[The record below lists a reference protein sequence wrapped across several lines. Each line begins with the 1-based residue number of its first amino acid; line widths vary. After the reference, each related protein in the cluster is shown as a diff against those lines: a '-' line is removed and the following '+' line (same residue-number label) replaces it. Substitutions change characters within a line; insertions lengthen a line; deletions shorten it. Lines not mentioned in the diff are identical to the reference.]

1 MWIPVWN
8 TETWPFF
15 NQSIG
20 WFGGDIFLGIPNI
33 LLSIIWMDS
42 DDPTIMGVANRS
54 IKYPAY
60 IQSMRLH
67 NSRILNP
74 NHSSGSACPGV
85 VGLLLVGSNQNSLP
99 LLLPLFSYFAVVDFL
114 WIIGDF
120 SLHYVFH
127 TIWSFGSLG
136 PAKFRFW
143 ICLPNSVNITIWG
156 YLPFQTDPF
165 FHAVGLLLKL

>member
-1 MWIPVWN
+1 
-8 TETWPFF
+8 
-15 NQSIG
+15 
-20 WFGGDIFLGIPNI
+20 
-33 LLSIIWMDS
+33 MDS
-42 DDPTIMGVANRS
+42 DDPNIMGVANRS
-54 IKYPAY
+54 MKYPAY
-60 IQSMRLH
+60 IQIMRLH

-85 VGLLLVGSNQNSLP
+85 VGLLLVGSYQNSLP
-99 LLLPLFSYFAVVDFL
+99 LLLPLFSYFTVVDFL

-136 PAKFRFW
+136 PARFRFW

-156 YLPFQTDPF
+156 YLPFSDRPIFPCCWSFAQVISYFISHFLSPSSLEF
-165 FHAVGLLLKL
+165 YSMI